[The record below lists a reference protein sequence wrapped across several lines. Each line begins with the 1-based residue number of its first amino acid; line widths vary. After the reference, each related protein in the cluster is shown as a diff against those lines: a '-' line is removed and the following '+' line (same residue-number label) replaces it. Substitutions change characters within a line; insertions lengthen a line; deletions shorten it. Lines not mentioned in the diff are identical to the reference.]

1 MLSCERIRNATRT
14 PVCRI
19 LGLLVWVGVVV
30 CLSETVVQ
38 AQMRYVGSEE
48 FKLLL
53 RTGPGVE
60 RKIIDMISIGEQMEM
75 LEDGEEWVRVRL
87 QDGKEGWVLKR
98 YLSSD
103 KPSKLVLQ
111 GLQQTYQRLSAT
123 ADELSQ
129 ENETLKATNAEITA
143 ALEEK
148 TQALEELTRSYSALK
163 QDSDASSF
171 QMRKYLVFFFSGAGI
186 LFIGLLLGLVM
197 KRQRRKSMY
206 MI

>member
-1 MLSCERIRNATRT
+1 
-14 PVCRI
+14 
-19 LGLLVWVGVVV
+19 
-30 CLSETVVQ
+30 
-38 AQMRYVGSEE
+38 MRYVGSEE

-98 YLSSD
+98 YLSSE

-129 ENETLKATNAEITA
+129 ENETLKATNAEIKA
-143 ALEEK
+143 SLEEK
-148 TQALEELTRSYSALK
+148 TQALEELTRSYNELK